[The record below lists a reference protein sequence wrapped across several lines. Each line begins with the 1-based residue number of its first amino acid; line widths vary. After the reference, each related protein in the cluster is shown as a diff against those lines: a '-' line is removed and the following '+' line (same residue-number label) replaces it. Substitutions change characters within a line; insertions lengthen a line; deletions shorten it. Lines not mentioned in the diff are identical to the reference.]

1 MPELFLTGPSPI
13 SEVGLMRQR
22 SDGAECFRAWYRE
35 HMPTTPADL
44 AATLVRRHRQTRDE
58 VRAHAAQ
65 ARASLE
71 AVIGEQGKAG
81 RFRRAFLIGSL
92 AHGSFGAG
100 SDIDVVLEGLA
111 PDDVGLLYDALVSA
125 THTEVD
131 VLRLEE
137 LPPSFQERV
146 EREGILLH
154 GT

>member
-1 MPELFLTGPSPI
+1 
-13 SEVGLMRQR
+13 
-22 SDGAECFRAWYRE
+22 
-35 HMPTTPADL
+35 MPTTPADL
-44 AATLVRRHRQTRDE
+44 AAALVRRHRQAHDE
-58 VRAHAAQ
+58 ARAHAAQ
-65 ARASLE
+65 TRARLE
-71 AVIGEQGKAG
+71 AVIEEQGKAG

-92 AHGSFGAG
+92 AHGTFGAG